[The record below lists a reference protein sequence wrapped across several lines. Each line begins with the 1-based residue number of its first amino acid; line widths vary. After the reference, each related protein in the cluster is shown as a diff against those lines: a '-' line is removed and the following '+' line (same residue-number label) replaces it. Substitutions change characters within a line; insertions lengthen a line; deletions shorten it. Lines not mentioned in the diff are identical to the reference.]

1 MDLIEV
7 LRVSL
12 AAGTKREAGRPG
24 RGCCNKAGKLWSGS
38 EGRAAMDMGSRG
50 SILGVMK
57 VKSGRFPDDCI
68 TGSQKTEAVDYP
80 IYRGDRG
87 TC

>member
-1 MDLIEV
+1 MDGSD

-12 AAGTKREAGRPG
+12 AARTKREAGRPG
-24 RGCCNKAGKLWSGS
+24 RGCCNKAGKRWSGS

-50 SILGVMK
+50 WILGVMK

-68 TGSQKTEAVDYP
+68 TGSQKTDAADYP

-87 TC
+87 MC